1 MKIKDIMTPNPRL
14 ATPTTTLAEAA
25 ALMLDGDCGILPV
38 VDNGDLVGVVT
49 DRDMYIALA
58 TRDRRASE
66 LTVAEVAQSPVR
78 VCDEADEIQS
88 ALQTMSRFR
97 VRRLP
102 VRGLDGAIVGV
113 VSIDDVLLNAGA
125 LKTLSRAEPLRTL
138 QAICAQHRPLPYVV
152 DL

>member
-1 MKIKDIMTPNPRL
+1 MRVKEIMTPDPRL

-38 VDNGDLVGVVT
+38 VENGDLIGVVT

-78 VCDEADEIQS
+78 ICDADEEIQS

-97 VRRLP
+97 IRRLP
-102 VRGLDGAIVGV
+102 VRGIGGAVVGV
-113 VSIDDVLLNAGA
+113 VSIDDILLNAGA
-125 LKTLSRAEPLRTL
+125 LKTLSRTEPLRTL

>member
-1 MKIKDIMTPNPRL
+1 MKIKEIMTRDPRL

-25 ALMLDGDCGILPV
+25 ALMLEADCGILPV
-38 VDNGDLVGVVT
+38 VENGDLVGVVT

-66 LTVAEVAQSPVR
+66 LAVGEVAQSPVR
-78 VCDEADEIQS
+78 MCDAEDDIQ
-88 ALQTMSRFR
+88 AGLQTMARFR

-102 VRGLDGAIVGV
+102 VRGAGGAIVGV
-113 VSIDDVLLNAGA
+113 VSIDDILLNAGA
-125 LKTLSRAEPLRTL
+125 LKTLSRLEPLRTL

>member
-1 MKIKDIMTPNPRL
+1 MTIKEIMTPDPRI

-38 VDNGDLVGVVT
+38 VERGDLIGVVT

-78 VCDEADEIQS
+78 MCDADDEIQG
-88 ALQTMSRFR
+88 ALQTMTRFR
-97 VRRLP
+97 IRRLP
-102 VRGLDGAIVGV
+102 VRGAGGAIIGV
-113 VSIDDVLLNAGA
+113 VSIDDILLNAGA
-125 LKTLSRAEPLRTL
+125 LKTIPSSEPLRTL